1 MLAGITLAAV
11 SIPVALGYAKIAG
24 MPVVT
29 GLYTLLLPM
38 AVFAVLGS
46 SRHLVVG
53 ADSATAAILGAAL
66 AGLAVAGSP
75 QYVRLAGLAALLAG
89 GLLLLARL
97 ARLGF
102 LANFLSR
109 TVLVGF
115 LTGVGIQVAAGQLP
129 DMLGVTAAGKATPA
143 RLLDIARALP
153 QAHAADLAVSAG
165 VIVIVLA
172 ARAVSRK
179 IPGLLIAVI
188 AAIIVSRAADL
199 AGHGVAV
206 LGPVPRGLPHLGLPA
221 LGWHDAAACSAP
233 QRRCS
238 SSSSPRARRPH
249 APTPGS
255 TRRHSART
263 PTWSAWA
270 PPTWPP
276 RSPAP
281 SSSTA
286 ARPRHR
292 WPTARAG
299 AASWP
304 SSPPARWCSSSCSCS
319 PGRWPSLPIAA
330 LAAVVFLIA
339 VGLIDV
345 RGMRRILACRRH
357 EFAIAL
363 LTTAAVVILGVEE
376 GIVLAVVAS
385 VIDHLR
391 HSYHPLNS
399 VLVKS
404 PAGHWQPAPV
414 QPGAR
419 TEEGLVVYRFGTSLY
434 YANASRLI
442 DDVTALAAQGSP
454 LRWMVLDGAAIGDVD
469 YTAAAVLTRV
479 IEHLRKR
486 HIRFAVS
493 SVLGPVRKQL
503 DRYGIS
509 AALGPG
515 AYYDTP
521 GEALEAFHAAE
532 GSSASKRRSKA
543 AQQSRTNQASDLE
556 HAYRVID
563 AIMFARRPP
572 QELDAH
578 SAGDHRTTGISGGQ
592 LARSLV
598 SQMIR
603 SSSIFTCI
611 PLLSGR

>member
-1 MLAGITLAAV
+1 MPGSGGRSLRARLRALPLMGGLLPVRRPQVAVDVLAGITLAAV
-11 SIPVALGYAKIAG
+11 SIPVSLGYAKIAG

-66 AGLAVAGSP
+66 AGLAVAGSQ
-75 QYVRLAGLAALLAG
+75 QYVRLAGLVALLAG

-109 TVLVGF
+109 TVLIGF

-129 DMLGVTAAGKATPA
+129 DMLGVTAAGKSTPA
-143 RLLDIARALP
+143 RLLDVVRALP
-153 QAHAADLAVSAG
+153 QVHGADVAVSAG

-172 ARAVSRK
+172 ARWADRK

-221 LGWHDAAACSAP
+221 LGWHDAAALI
-233 QRRCS
+233 
-238 SSSSPRARRPH
+238 
-249 APTPGS
+249 G
-255 TRRHSART
+255 
-263 PTWSAWA
+263 
-270 PPTWPP
+270 
-276 RSPAP
+276 
-281 SSSTA
+281 TA
-286 ARPRHR
+286 ASIFVVILAQSAA
-292 WPTARAG
+292 TSRAYAGKYEEAFSQDTDLVGLG
-299 AASWP
+299 AANVAAALSGAFVVNG
-304 SSPPARWCSSSCSCS
+304 SPTQTQVADSAG
-319 PGRWPSLPIAA
+319 GRSQLTQLTTSAAVLLVLLLLTGPLASLPVAA
-330 LAAVVFLIA
+330 LAAIVFLIA
-339 VGLIDV
+339 AGLIDV
-345 RGMRRILACRRH
+345 AGMRRILACRRL

-363 LTTAAVVILGVEE
+363 LTAAAVVVLGVEE
-376 GIVLAVVAS
+376 GIVLAVIAS
-385 VIDHLR
+385 VIDHVR
-391 HSYHPLNS
+391 HTYHPFNS

-404 PAGHWQPAPV
+404 PAGHWQPAPIM
-414 QPGAR
+414 PGAR
-419 TEEGLVVYRFGTSLY
+419 TEQGLVIYRFGTSLY

-442 DDVTALAAQGSP
+442 DDVIALAAQGSP
-454 LRWMVLDGAAIGDVD
+454 LRWMVLDCVAIGDID

-493 SVLGPVRKQL
+493 SVLGPVLGQL

-515 AYYDTP
+515 ACYDTP
-521 GEALEAFHAAE
+521 GEALEAFHATKKAIAE
-532 GSSASKRRSKA
+532 
-543 AQQSRTNQASDLE
+543 
-556 HAYRVID
+556 
-563 AIMFARRPP
+563 
-572 QELDAH
+572 
-578 SAGDHRTTGISGGQ
+578 
-592 LARSLV
+592 
-598 SQMIR
+598 
-603 SSSIFTCI
+603 
-611 PLLSGR
+611 